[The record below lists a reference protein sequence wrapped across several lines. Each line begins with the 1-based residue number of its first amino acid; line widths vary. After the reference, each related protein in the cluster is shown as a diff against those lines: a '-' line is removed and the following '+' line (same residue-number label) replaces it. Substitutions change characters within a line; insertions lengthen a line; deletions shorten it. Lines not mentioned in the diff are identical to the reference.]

1 MWARRSQIFII
12 SLHPRAGYGTISCK
26 YMPAQKARLLPFGGT
41 PNDAILI
48 SHGLW
53 RRGGR
58 GRRFVKGGAAMEA
71 NNVSRALY
79 STETRVALVK
89 ERVRA
94 KERQRQMRVYAA
106 ALVLAALAAG
116 IALGAVLRS
125 GTKTKEEMT

>member
-1 MWARRSQIFII
+1 
-12 SLHPRAGYGTISCK
+12 
-26 YMPAQKARLLPFGGT
+26 
-41 PNDAILI
+41 
-48 SHGLW
+48 
-53 RRGGR
+53 
-58 GRRFVKGGAAMEA
+58 MEE

-116 IALGAVLRS
+116 IALDAVLRS

>member
-1 MWARRSQIFII
+1 
-12 SLHPRAGYGTISCK
+12 
-26 YMPAQKARLLPFGGT
+26 
-41 PNDAILI
+41 
-48 SHGLW
+48 
-53 RRGGR
+53 
-58 GRRFVKGGAAMEA
+58 MEA

-106 ALVLAALAAG
+106 ALALAALAAG

>member
-1 MWARRSQIFII
+1 
-12 SLHPRAGYGTISCK
+12 
-26 YMPAQKARLLPFGGT
+26 
-41 PNDAILI
+41 
-48 SHGLW
+48 
-53 RRGGR
+53 
-58 GRRFVKGGAAMEA
+58 MEA

-89 ERVRA
+89 ERARA
-94 KERQRQMRVYAA
+94 KARLRQGRALAA